1 MKKTFLKIFL
11 LIIIFLWVNFFAYK
25 TLPIEKY
32 FPEKNIIFLEK
43 SETEPNKKNILIW
56 KNLRKISSKWIF
68 LKSDLVLSTAHW
80 VESEDDN
87 YKVFFNEKNA
97 DLALLKV
104 ENNDKKVEKINFW
117 KIWKNEKEIYFF
129 DGTAFTRAEIE
140 KIEENKI
147 FVKEEF
153 LPWSSG
159 TIFFDKDKKIVWI
172 LSEYDLKERLWV
184 VVLVDE
190 SIFEK
195 FEKKQNSD

>member
-1 MKKTFLKIFL
+1 MKKTFFKIFL

-87 YKVFFNEKNA
+87 LF
-97 DLALLKV
+97 LK
-104 ENNDKKVEKINFW
+104 I
-117 KIWKNEKEIYFF
+117 
-129 DGTAFTRAEIE
+129 
-140 KIEENKI
+140 
-147 FVKEEF
+147 
-153 LPWSSG
+153 
-159 TIFFDKDKKIVWI
+159 
-172 LSEYDLKERLWV
+172 
-184 VVLVDE
+184 
-190 SIFEK
+190 
-195 FEKKQNSD
+195 KKQIWLC